1 MIIYM
6 GIGCRPTR
14 ASRSLYQFQMLFIVI
29 TSKNKGFTLDIMSQ
43 PHRTPII
50 KLVSW
55 KFGRVIHIAGFNK
68 LSVNHFAPKFWVYMK
83 TYNQMYEITWIKICV
98 HMQDIVM

>member
-1 MIIYM
+1 
-6 GIGCRPTR
+6 
-14 ASRSLYQFQMLFIVI
+14 MLFIVI
-29 TSKNKGFTLDIMSQ
+29 TSRNKGFTLDIMSQ

-68 LSVNHFAPKFWVYMK
+68 LSVNHFAPKF
-83 TYNQMYEITWIKICV
+83 
-98 HMQDIVM
+98 